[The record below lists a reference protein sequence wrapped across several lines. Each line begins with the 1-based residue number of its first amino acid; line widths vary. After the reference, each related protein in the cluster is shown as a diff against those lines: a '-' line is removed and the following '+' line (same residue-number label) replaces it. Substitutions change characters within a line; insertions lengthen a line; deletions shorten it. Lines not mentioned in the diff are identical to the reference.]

1 MELLTDRTADYG
13 AAADGNGVYCNCS
26 GFLLSLPKDKSRI
39 LYEKTEHGF
48 LFAKD
53 EGMYYSLFAVGRFP
67 DGITL
72 APLDK
77 PVIFTHA
84 GGNMP
89 SLNGFSF
96 FRSSV
101 RMDLKDL
108 PDIPDENVA
117 TAKTEDA
124 DGIMSLL
131 RGYMPAPDIPG
142 HDELLRLISGGW
154 VYIIKECN
162 RIMSVASA
170 EVRGRRCTVAHVA
183 SHADAR
189 GKGYARRV
197 LLCAMNGARERG
209 ALLCSLWVDT
219 ENERAVKL
227 YERLGFSKTG
237 GERRQWRI

>member
-13 AAADGNGVYCNCS
+13 GAAGGSGGYCNCS
-26 GFLLSLPKDKSRI
+26 GFLLSLPGDRSRI

-53 EGMYYSLFAVGRFP
+53 EGTYYSLFAVGRFP

-72 APLDK
+72 GPLDK

-84 GGNMP
+84 GGDMP
-89 SLNGFSF
+89 TLNGFSF
-96 FRSSV
+96 FRSSM
-101 RMDLKDL
+101 RMDAKELPEFSDENVTAARPENTDEILSLLCGCMPL
-108 PDIPDENVA
+108 PDIP
-117 TAKTEDA
+117 
-124 DGIMSLL
+124 S
-131 RGYMPAPDIPG
+131 Y
-142 HDELLRLISGGW
+142 DELFRLISGGW
-154 VYIIKECN
+154 VYIIKERN
-162 RIMSVASA
+162 KIVSVASA
-170 EVRGRRCTVAHVA
+170 QVRGRRCTVAHVA

-227 YERLGFSKTG
+227 YTRLGFSKIG